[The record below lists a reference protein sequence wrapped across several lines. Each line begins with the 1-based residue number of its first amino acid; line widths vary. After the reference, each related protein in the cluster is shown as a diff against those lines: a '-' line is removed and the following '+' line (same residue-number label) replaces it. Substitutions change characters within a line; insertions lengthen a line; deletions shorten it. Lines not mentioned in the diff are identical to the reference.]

1 MTKLK
6 KLKETAPEWMTM
18 SLFDC
23 LEMLDPSK
31 TNKFV
36 PMMMNIINDE
46 FEKRIESWGESEL
59 YEIRQTML
67 RHYPTLNVD
76 MTPGKIKPTTLH
88 MMYSMFDRIH
98 NHERELFMSF
108 MTYYEKNQFS
118 NVDINQ
124 IKNIDEV
131 EKLVTLTEIKNIGKE
146 FAKQIHIDLEND
158 TWCILRPLTYE
169 SSVKYGSSTRWC
181 TASKNNP
188 RQFFNYTENG
198 MLIYCINK
206 STGYKLAIHTYGTH
220 NGSPGEISFWNSK
233 DDRIDSLMAELDFET
248 FQVIKNILTSKKIQ
262 TNRELGGNYWLESYN
277 KNNMEIDV
285 KSPTAEE
292 YIPTRIVENTN
303 LNEIRNVQYEDFI
316 EEVIPY
322 KMIPEQ

>member
-36 PMMMNIINDE
+36 PMMMNIVNAE
-46 FEKRIESWGESEL
+46 FEKRIQSWGETEL
-59 YEIRQTML
+59 HEIKETML

-76 MTPGKIKPTTLH
+76 LTPGKISPTTLH
-88 MMYSMFDRIH
+88 MMYSMFDKIN
-98 NHERELFMSF
+98 NHERNLLTSF

-124 IKNIDEV
+124 IKDIDEV

-146 FAKQIHIDLEND
+146 FRKQIHVDLEND
-158 TWCILRPLTYE
+158 TWCVLRPLTHE

-188 RQFFNYTENG
+188 YQFFNYTENG

-206 STGYKLAIHTYGTH
+206 ITGYKLAIHTH
-220 NGSPGEISFWNSK
+220 KNRNGRPSEISFWNSK
-233 DDRIDSLMAELDFET
+233 DDRIDSLMTDLDFET
-248 FQVIKNILTSKKIQ
+248 FQLIKNIVTSKNIQ
-262 TNRELGGNYWLESYN
+262 TNKELGGNYWLESYVKN
-277 KNNMEIDV
+277 KIEDEGP
-285 KSPTAEE
+285 SPIPDEQPINEAR
-292 YIPTRIVENTN
+292 IPTP
-303 LNEIRNVQYEDFI
+303 QYEVNWEPEII
-316 EEVIPY
+316 EYE
-322 KMIPEQ
+322 MISEQ